1 MDVNR
6 PPERPGPPN
15 TQHQTSFTF
24 PTFRS
29 LNDQGMVHHR
39 NFQRDGAMTGR
50 ARRHPG
56 ETGGLA
62 GPHAEKTVSLALQGG
77 GAHGAFTWGVLDA
90 LLEDGRIAVE
100 AITGASAGA
109 VNAVVM
115 VEGWLDGGIDGA
127 RSHLE
132 TFWRRASLDGSLSP
146 AQRALLGLML
156 GFWSK
161 AWTDVIAPS
170 FSPYRTNPL
179 NINPLRDAID
189 ALIDFDRV
197 RACTDV
203 EIFISATNVWTGKV
217 AIFKT
222 QELTADHLMASAC
235 LPTVFQAVE
244 IDGVPYWDGGYMG
257 NPALFPLFDETMTDD
272 IVLVQINPLERRQT
286 PRTVREIHNRLNEI
300 TFNSTLLRELRAVAF
315 VKRLIEEGKLAPDEY
330 KNVHLHR
337 IDASGVLDDHEA
349 SSKSNAEWDF
359 FVQLRDAG
367 RRTARSWLA
376 AHYGAIG
383 ERGTLDLQSALP

>member
-29 LNDQGMVHHR
+29 LNDHSMVHHR

-56 ETGGLA
+56 ETVGLA

-90 LLEDGRIAVE
+90 LLEDGRLAVE

-315 VKRLIEEGKLAPDEY
+315 VKRLIEEGKLSPDEY

>member
-1 MDVNR
+1 
-6 PPERPGPPN
+6 
-15 TQHQTSFTF
+15 
-24 PTFRS
+24 
-29 LNDQGMVHHR
+29 
-39 NFQRDGAMTGR
+39 MTGR
-50 ARRHPG
+50 ARRREGP
-56 ETGGLA
+56 TGGLA
-62 GPHAEKTVSLALQGG
+62 GPRAQKTVSLALQGG

-90 LLEDGRIAVE
+90 LLEDGRLAIE

-109 VNAVVM
+109 MNAVVM
-115 VEGWLDGGIDGA
+115 VEGWLGGGIDGA
-127 RSHLE
+127 RSALE

-161 AWTDVIAPS
+161 AWTNVIAPR

-179 NINPLRDAID
+179 NINPLRDAIE

-197 RACTDV
+197 RACNDV
-203 EIFISATNVWTGKV
+203 ALFVSATNVWTGKV

-257 NPALFPLFDETMTDD
+257 NPALFPLIYESVTDD
-272 IVLVQINPLERRQT
+272 ILLVQINPLERRQT
-286 PRTVREIHNRLNEI
+286 PRTAREIHDRLNEI
-300 TFNSTLLRELRAVAF
+300 TFNGNLLRELRAVAF
-315 VKRLIEEGKLAPDEY
+315 VKRLIEEGKLPPDEY

-337 IDASGVLDDHEA
+337 IDGTGVLDDHEA
-349 SSKSNAEWDF
+349 SSKRKAEWDF

-367 RRTARSWLA
+367 RRTAQCWLA
-376 AHYGAIG
+376 AHYGEIG
-383 ERGTLDLQSALP
+383 VRGTLDLESALR

>member
-1 MDVNR
+1 M
-6 PPERPGPPN
+6 
-15 TQHQTSFTF
+15 TKA
-24 PTFRS
+24 
-29 LNDQGMVHHR
+29 MVYHR

-56 ETGGLA
+56 ETRGLA
-62 GPHAEKTVSLALQGG
+62 GPRAEKTVSLALQGG

-90 LLEDGRIAVE
+90 LLEDGRLAVE

-109 VNAVVM
+109 MNAVVM

-127 RSHLE
+127 RSALE

-146 AQRALLGLML
+146 VQRRLLGLML
-156 GFWSK
+156 GFLSNQ
-161 AWTDVIAPS
+161 AWTDVIAQG
-170 FSPYRTNPL
+170 FSPYQTNPL

-203 EIFISATNVWTGKV
+203 EIFISATNVWTGKA

-257 NPALFPLFDETMTDD
+257 NPALFPLFYETMTDD
-272 IVLVQINPLERRQT
+272 ILLVQINPLERRQT
-286 PRTVREIHNRLNEI
+286 PRTAREIHDRLNEI
-300 TFNSTLLRELRAVAF
+300 TFNGNLLRELRAVAF
-315 VKRLIEEGKLAPDEY
+315 VKRLIEEGKLSPDEY

-337 IDASGVLDDHEA
+337 IDGSGVLDDYEA
-349 SSKSNAEWDF
+349 SSKRKAEWDL

-367 RRTARSWLA
+367 RQTAQSWLA

-383 ERGTLDLQSALP
+383 VRGTLDLESALP

>member
-1 MDVNR
+1 MVF
-6 PPERPGPPN
+6 
-15 TQHQTSFTF
+15 HQ
-24 PTFRS
+24 
-29 LNDQGMVHHR
+29 
-39 NFQRDGAMTGR
+39 NFQPDGAMTGR
-50 ARRHPG
+50 VRHHLG
-56 ETGGLA
+56 ETRGLA
-62 GPHAEKTVSLALQGG
+62 GPHARKSVSLALQGG

-90 LLEDGRIAVE
+90 LLEDGRLAVE

-109 VNAVVM
+109 MNAVVM
-115 VEGWLDGGIDGA
+115 VEGWLGGGIDGA
-127 RSHLE
+127 RSALE

-146 AQRALLGLML
+146 AQRRLLGLVL

-161 AWTDVIAPS
+161 AWTDVVAPS
-170 FSPYRTNPL
+170 LSPYQTNPL
-179 NINPLRDAID
+179 NINPLRDAIE

-203 EIFISATNVWTGKV
+203 EIFISATNVWSGEV
-217 AIFKT
+217 EIFKT

-272 IVLVQINPLERRQT
+272 ILLVQINPLERRQT
-286 PRTVREIHNRLNEI
+286 PRTVREINNRLNEI

-315 VKRLIEEGKLAPDEY
+315 VQRLLEEGKFSPDEY
-330 KNVHLHR
+330 KNVHMHR
-337 IDASGVLDDHEA
+337 IDASGELDDYEA
-349 SSKSNAEWDF
+349 ASKRKAEWDL

-367 RRTARSWLA
+367 RRAAESWLA

-383 ERGTLDLQSALP
+383 VRGTLDVESALQ

>member
-1 MDVNR
+1 
-6 PPERPGPPN
+6 
-15 TQHQTSFTF
+15 
-24 PTFRS
+24 
-29 LNDQGMVHHR
+29 
-39 NFQRDGAMTGR
+39 MTGR
-50 ARRHPG
+50 FRRRRRG
-56 ETGGLA
+56 TTGLTGPSGLG
-62 GPHAEKTVSLALQGG
+62 GPSAQKTVSLALQGG

-90 LLEDGRIAVE
+90 LLEDGRLAVE

-109 VNAVVM
+109 MNAVVM
-115 VEGWLDGGIDGA
+115 VEGWLEGGIDGA
-127 RSHLE
+127 RAALE

-170 FSPYRTNPL
+170 FSPYQSNPL

-197 RACTDV
+197 RACRDV

-217 AIFKT
+217 AIFKSH
-222 QELTADHLMASAC
+222 ELTADHLMASAC

-244 IDGVPYWDGGYMG
+244 IDGVPYWDGGYLG

-286 PRTVREIHNRLNEI
+286 PRTAREIHNRLNEI

-315 VKRLIEEGKLAPDEY
+315 VQRLIDEGKFSPDEY

-337 IDASGVLDDHEA
+337 IDASDVLDDHEA
-349 SSKSNAEWDF
+349 ASKSNAEWDF

-367 RRTARSWLA
+367 RRTAQTWLA
-376 AHYGAIG
+376 ANYAAIG
-383 ERGTLDLQSALP
+383 QHGTLDLHTALS